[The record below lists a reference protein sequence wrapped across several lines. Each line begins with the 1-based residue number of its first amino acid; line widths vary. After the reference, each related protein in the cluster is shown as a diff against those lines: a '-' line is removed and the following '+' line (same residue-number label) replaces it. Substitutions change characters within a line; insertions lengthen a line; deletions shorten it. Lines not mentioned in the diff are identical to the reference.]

1 VSCLQAVSTFQ
12 QFADLLPFG
21 AYIVDPA
28 RKIVYWNRRAEQI
41 TGFLAQ
47 EVVGHSCDGDLLVH
61 CGASGLVLCSC
72 PQCPLLEVLR
82 SGQSKQKHLYLQ
94 HKQGHRVPVLVRV
107 LPLRDEHGR
116 IEALA
121 EIFQEESAGPE
132 GLCWITEKAQRVDPE
147 LGIASMATT
156 REQVELSLALPRV
169 GLAAFL
175 LTIEG
180 LSDLSRSR
188 GSEIVLLSLRALVQ
202 TVSHLL
208 TMPHFL
214 GRWTN
219 QRLLALVP
227 NCDYESLSELKLKI
241 EAAGSACAVVWWG
254 DRVSSHVSVRAT
266 IVQPDDS
273 LEALMFRLDPQ
284 SESAASAAGD

>member
-1 VSCLQAVSTFQ
+1 VSCLSTVSLFQ

-28 RKIVYWNRRAEQI
+28 RKVVYWNQRAEQI

-47 EVVGHSCDGDLLVH
+47 EVVGHSCDDDLLVH
-61 CGASGLVLCSC
+61 CGTSGVVLCTC
-72 PQCPLLEVLR
+72 VECPLLEVLR
-82 SGQSKQKHLYLQ
+82 TGQSKQKHLYLQ

-147 LGIASMATT
+147 LGIASMATA
-156 REQVELSLALPRV
+156 REQIQLSLALPRV

-175 LTIEG
+175 LTIQE
-180 LSDLSRSR
+180 LPELSRSR
-188 GSEIVLLSLRALVQ
+188 GSEIVLLTLRALVQ

-219 QRLLALVP
+219 HRLLALVP
-227 NCDYESLSELKLKI
+227 NCEYESLSELKLKI

-254 DRVSSHVSVRAT
+254 DRVSSRVSVRAT

-273 LEALMFRLDPQ
+273 LDALMLRLDPQ
-284 SESAASAAGD
+284 SRASTPEAGD